1 MGEMMQRWDVN
12 EIRQR
17 ISDRLASDEKLVID
31 RLYDIC
37 MDVAVKAKNNHDYNN
52 YSGVLESSV
61 GFIILKN
68 LDEVKQWHMMASSG
82 TDPSE
87 GLNLIKNLVYDQI
100 IGKYKLPD
108 KTVIPRTGLAGIVFA
123 AAKYA
128 STVEERNRK
137 VLVDFTPSSQ
147 YVLTILKTI
156 IK

>member
-1 MGEMMQRWDVN
+1 MGEMIQQWDIN
-12 EIRQR
+12 DIRQK
-17 ISDRLASDEKLVID
+17 ISDRLANDETAVINK
-31 RLYDIC
+31 LYDVC
-37 MDVAVKAKNNHDYNN
+37 MEVAVKAKNNHEYNN

-68 LDEVKQWHMMASSG
+68 LNEVKQWFMMASSG

-108 KTVIPRTGLAGIVFA
+108 KTVIPRTGLAGVVFV